1 MLSRLVFLLA
11 SVALASATVI
21 QASDVLPLSPD
32 QVTRYAPYTH
42 YSGAVFCDQSQILTW
57 SCGVHCDATPDF
69 QIYDYGGDGVR
80 IPYWLVGYDP
90 DQGTVIVAH
99 EGTNITQMYAV

>member
-1 MLSRLVFLLA
+1 MLSPLVFLLA

-57 SCGVHCDATPDF
+57 SCGGDF
-69 QIYDYGGDGVR
+69 SFGHQDLPVSRDTVVTL
-80 IPYWLVGYDP
+80 LVADC
-90 DQGTVIVAH
+90 VA
-99 EGTNITQMYAV
+99 